1 MKRNNLLHFCFVFF
15 LWPVKVGCED
25 GGRETII
32 LWKSTGSFISFP
44 GRIKRSTSWTKR
56 WTLTSEECSRVLKDF
71 ILQCPLWYSL
81 QLSLVV
87 RSKSKTVERER
98 GPCQVRRIYNKDAIP
113 TAKDRIHWK
122 VHFGK
127 LLSVLLLFSLKSW
140 KRKAARINENRIVFG
155 SLYYNNKFGFL
166 PSLMHVY
173 LSKVAVQWIGFF

>member
-1 MKRNNLLHFCFVFF
+1 M
-15 LWPVKVGCED
+15 
-25 GGRETII
+25 GGGGAII
-32 LWKSTGSFISFP
+32 LWKSTGSFISFS

-56 WTLTSEECSRVLKDF
+56 WTLTSEECCRVLKDF

-98 GPCQVRRIYNKDAIP
+98 EREREVLVKWGVFITKVQYQQPRIEYTGKC
-113 TAKDRIHWK
+113 
-122 VHFGK
+122 HFGK
-127 LLSVLLLFSLKSW
+127 LLSVLLLFSFKSW

-166 PSLMHVY
+166 PSLMMHVY

>member
-1 MKRNNLLHFCFVFF
+1 MFFCFFF
-15 LWPVKVGCED
+15 LWPVKLGCED
-25 GGRETII
+25 GGRGAII
-32 LWKSTGSFISFP
+32 LWKSTGFFISFS

-56 WTLTSEECSRVLKDF
+56 WTLTSEECCRVLKDF

-98 GPCQVRRIYNKDAIP
+98 EVLVKWGVFITKMQYQQPRIEYTGKC
-113 TAKDRIHWK
+113 
-122 VHFGK
+122 HFGK

>member
-1 MKRNNLLHFCFVFF
+1 MARRIQVKSLHCCVVEFFPEDFMKRNNLLHFCFFVSFF
-15 LWPVKVGCED
+15 LWPVKLGCED
-25 GGRETII
+25 GGRGAII
-32 LWKSTGSFISFP
+32 LWKSTGFFISFS

-56 WTLTSEECSRVLKDF
+56 WTLTSEECCRVLKDF

-122 VHFGK
+122 VPF
-127 LLSVLLLFSLKSW
+127 W
-140 KRKAARINENRIVFG
+140 KAAFCFTPFFTQVLKTKSSKDQWEQNCFW
-155 SLYYNNKFGFL
+155 KFIL
-166 PSLMHVY
+166 
-173 LSKVAVQWIGFF
+173 